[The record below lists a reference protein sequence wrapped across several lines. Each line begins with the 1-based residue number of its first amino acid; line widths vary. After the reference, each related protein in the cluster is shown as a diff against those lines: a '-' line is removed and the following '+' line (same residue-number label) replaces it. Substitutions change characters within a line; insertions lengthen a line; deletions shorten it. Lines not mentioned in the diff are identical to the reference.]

1 MNANTLIYKEAPEE
15 EKVNTDVRHTEA
27 GFMQKVLD
35 ACPGAV
41 AVMKAGASDVIY
53 VNRYFNELFGTPKN
67 IYELFDGGVSGDE
80 ATGKLNIHLL
90 STQANAARRYQL
102 YRLKTLAGQVGY
114 YYLYVSPLGN
124 EEGIQPE
131 YYQVMLLPELSN
143 SNLPFLSLD
152 SREVFLED
160 FNRMGFGTFEWHM
173 DTDTLLWS
181 AGVYKIYEMEPN
193 VGEMDKELAA
203 SLIHPEDNSKVD
215 EKFKELAEGKANEL
229 QMDIRVKTV
238 KQNQKILR
246 VNARAV
252 HAENRLL
259 KLVGSIKD
267 ITDELTAQLAL
278 QKNMEDLYH
287 SNKELEEFAYVA
299 SHDLQ
304 EPLRKITTFCDR
316 LSERYKDKLD
326 GEGSMYMGRI
336 TASAENMRTLINNLL
351 EFSRIAKYEQAFA
364 PVNLGFILKEVIHEL
379 ELPITETGAN
389 VSGTGLPTVDA
400 SFTQMKQLFTNIIN
414 NAIKFRS
421 ADRVPEIKVEGGAAT
436 EAEVLKH
443 HLNGQRKY
451 YRITISDNGM
461 GFENEYA
468 QRIFQIFQRLHGK
481 SEYPGSGIGL
491 AICKKIVERH
501 NGHIYAEGQPEAG
514 AKFVFYLPEK
524 Q

>member
-1 MNANTLIYKEAPEE
+1 MNANTLTYKEAPEE
-15 EKVNTDVRHTEA
+15 KLNTDVRHTEA

-41 AVMKAGASDVIY
+41 AVIKGDAPEPVY
-53 VNRYFNELFGTPKN
+53 VNRYFNELFGTPKS
-67 IYELFDGGVSGDE
+67 IYELFENDISGSD
-80 ATGKLNIHLL
+80 AIGKLNIHFH
-90 STQANAARRYQL
+90 STEANAARRYQL
-102 YRLKTLAGQVGY
+102 YRLKTVAGDVGY
-114 YYLYVSPLGN
+114 FYLYVSPFGN
-124 EEGIQPE
+124 DEGAQPE
-131 YYQVMLLPELSN
+131 YYQVMLLPEVSN

-160 FNRMGFGTFEWHM
+160 FNRMGFGTFEWHPDKDM
-173 DTDTLLWS
+173 LLWS
-181 AGVYKIYEMEPN
+181 AGVYKIYEMEPA
-193 VGEMDKELAA
+193 VGEMDKDYAA
-203 SLIHPEDNSKVD
+203 SMLHPEDNIVIT
-215 EKFKELAEGKANEL
+215 ERFGALAEGRIDEV
-229 QMDIRVKTV
+229 QTDIRVKTA
-238 KQNQKILR
+238 KGNQKMLR

-259 KLVGSIKD
+259 KLVGSLRD
-267 ITDELTAQLAL
+267 ITDERTAQLAL

-316 LSERYKDKLD
+316 LSERYKDILD

-364 PVNLGFILKEVIHEL
+364 SVNLAFILKEVIHEL
-379 ELPITETGAN
+379 ELPITETGAK
-389 VSGTGLPTVDA
+389 VSGVDLPTVDA

-421 ADRVPEIKVEGGAAT
+421 AGRVPQIKAEGAVAT
-436 EAEVLKH
+436 DAEMSRY
-443 HLNGQRKY
+443 HLNPNCKY

-501 NGHIYAEGQPEAG
+501 NGHIYAEGQPDAG

-524 Q
+524 QH